1 MTALVGDV
9 IIPVSHG
16 FDLGPFILGCA
27 LVSVFAFTLAALN
40 RSWQNRRPQQARAI
54 HRRARDLHHESR
66 RGDMTGVD
74 RAFEFAAITAILWM
88 PLLVWLF
95 IKSTAWI

>member
-1 MTALVGDV
+1 MAALIGDV

-40 RSWQNRRPQQARAI
+40 ISWQNGRPQQARAI
-54 HRRARDLHHESR
+54 HRRAGNLHHESR
-66 RGDMTGVD
+66 GH
-74 RAFEFAAITAILWM
+74 AI
-88 PLLVWLF
+88 
-95 IKSTAWI
+95 